1 MYSQILLT
9 AGKLSVSAIHCLTGD
24 SLCSCCVDEVAAQ
37 HVDADAVV
45 HYGHACMS
53 MWVPL
58 ISPFMSSDLRCYRNY
73 RLPVIYVFGKKPVD
87 VTNVAQK
94 LRESYVSSNIPA
106 KSVVFRH
113 DVAYTHEAG
122 EHTKPKS

>member
-1 MYSQILLT
+1 MCSQILLT
-9 AGKLSVSAIHCLTGD
+9 AGKLSVSPIHCLTGD

-53 MWVPL
+53 KWVPPF
-58 ISPFMSSDLRCYRNY
+58 SPCISSDLRCYRNY
-73 RLPVIYVFGKKPVD
+73 RLPVIYVFGKKLVD
-87 VTNVAQK
+87 VIDVAQK
-94 LRESYVSSNIPA
+94 LWESYVSSNIPA

-113 DVAYTHEAG
+113 DVTYTHEAG
-122 EHTKPKS
+122 EPTNPKS